1 MFAGILAW
9 LHTVWTNVAFL
20 YECFIVSSSKIF
32 KSFFWEDF
40 FTQDLIKMNSFLG
53 LFQGKLTFIWEFTE
67 AIFILYFTPN
77 FSDR

>member
-40 FTQDLIKMNSFLG
+40 FTQDLQKMDSFLG
-53 LFQGKLTFIWEFTE
+53 LF
-67 AIFILYFTPN
+67 
-77 FSDR
+77 